1 MVSSHI
7 VAQNPIK
14 PITKDLSTLLLDKD
28 TYVPVYTQKSAIAD
42 NSIVNASPTVLE
54 KKNNLSLNDSA
65 SSTSTGS
72 TLNNSVTTEMQPMSD
87 ETTVTPAIEIME
99 AINKTL
105 NSVNNDN
112 DEDDNEDE
120 DEDNQTNLE
129 YTDDDL
135 DEALESQPD
144 ESTNSNKN
152 ESELSNN
159 SNMIII
165 DDFSEGH
172 YMPMTP
178 KKSILSLSESN
189 IFTSLQLTDLKEID
203 ESTYVEMTR
212 IGLTTSIL
220 ADDYRSDYDLV
231 CINSSHKRT
240 ESEPVYM
247 ELSQLKNSPANKN
260 IESVINNG
268 KSTIKKSTLKRYSD
282 LKKRQKK
289 SASNNSTVSSTNL
302 PDILKPSQNV
312 VTNSDSS
319 DADDESSKEPDALEL
334 RSRSRFS
341 LSDTFR
347 PASYYLGASTPLA
360 ECPDSS
366 DSEIVSPPPI
376 PSSPPPLDDLK
387 TEEIFSSENYDT
399 IKRRQDKSGLN
410 LSYDQI
416 PKIHSSSSSLNS
428 IRKDNIK
435 TSRLS
440 LPDHFLKHQQKAA
453 NRKTEN
459 NESDYGFLDP
469 YNNVTTHKLPSES
482 SYSYHTDN
490 SSITSSDYDLYKKVK
505 LQSPSFGTPTNQLA
519 SSSASPCGRYQTTP
533 NDSETDSIELRS
545 ANDQDLLRQLR
556 RRPLSEESFNEI
568 ELMGDKFSERIV
580 TTDLDQYL
588 NKLQTNDPYAT
599 YSNSDNSWIKESKL
613 YDIPF
618 IKPPKVFRN
627 ESDDN
632 FYGNISYVSSS
643 NENLLNEFETTS
655 TKAQDIDNK
664 FRLGDL
670 VTNSAATRS
679 NICSPN
685 GIFYDSLEDKSSE
698 TLSEMTLSPLKEQNL
713 TLHDLECKSKD
724 LLNSYTLA
732 LPAQSFTI
740 TSSSIDMD
748 QQTVCSTDFNMVQ
761 CSLPPPPI
769 HSRNN
774 SNVSDQSAPYYYA
787 DLPSPIDGKHAD
799 NVEELYQPKLNN
811 QRDIEQKRTGISHIH
826 NPINVS
832 PEVRCLSM
840 ELLNVT
846 EKDRFINRKN
856 LFEAGE
862 LRMEKNVCKEL
873 STGYA
878 GNKLYG
884 KQICPIKEDN
894 RFTAN
899 VSSPKSN
906 NYTAASAASDY
917 RQSINSQMATTA
929 VDSNNSHQLND
940 VSAKSNESA
949 GDLLWEEDE
958 LWSES
963 LRRVSHRHARS
974 LDALDRLDGASSS
987 VGSITSL
994 RAKNADKEW
1003 AIKTPI
1009 QTPPLRCTKNEYVN
1023 VQLMSKKSP
1032 KVIFNSRYPNDQF
1045 DDTSGNRSTESNT
1058 DENDVYVQ
1066 LSMGQRECDVYDRL
1080 REDNIPHSR
1089 KSIEINREIIRQWD
1103 SMSSGL
1109 MKSGGGGGNG
1119 GVTSTGMGAGVSNDK
1134 NGVGLNKNNQ
1144 QGLMKM
1150 DTDTQGS
1157 TTSSN
1162 VLGRTHTSKP
1172 YHVV

>member
-1 MVSSHI
+1 MGSSHI

-28 TYVPVYTQKSAIAD
+28 TYVPVYNQKSVITD
-42 NSIVNASPTVLE
+42 NLIVNQSPTVLD
-54 KKNNLSLNDSA
+54 KKSNISLNDST
-65 SSTSTGS
+65 SSASTGS
-72 TLNNSVTTEMQPMSD
+72 TLNNSVTTEIQPMTN
-87 ETTVTPAIEIME
+87 ETNITPAIEIME
-99 AINKTL
+99 TINKTL
-105 NSVNNDN
+105 TSDN
-112 DEDDNEDE
+112 DEDDDAGMDDDDE
-120 DEDNQTNLE
+120 DDDDNQLNLE

-144 ESTNSNKN
+144 ESTNSNKD

-159 SNMIII
+159 SNMLIM

-189 IFTSLQLTDLKEID
+189 IFISLKLTDLKEID

-212 IGLTTSIL
+212 NGLTTSIL
-220 ADDYRSDYDLV
+220 ADNYKSDYDLV
-231 CINSSHKRT
+231 CINSGHKRT

-289 SASNNSTVSSTNL
+289 SASNNSTVTITNL

-319 DADDESSKEPDALEL
+319 DADDESSKEPDALKL

-399 IKRRQDKSGLN
+399 IKRRQDKTGLN

-440 LPDHFLKHQQKAA
+440 LPDHFLKHQPKP
-453 NRKTEN
+453 NRRTEN

-469 YNNVTTHKLPSES
+469 YNNVMPHKLPSES

-505 LQSPSFGTPTNQLA
+505 MQSPSFGTPTNQLA
-519 SSSASPCGRYQTTP
+519 SGSPSPSGRYQTTP

-545 ANDQDLLRQLR
+545 ANDQDLQRQLR

-568 ELMGDKFSERIV
+568 ELMGEKFSERIV
-580 TTDLDQYL
+580 NTDLDQYL
-588 NKLQTNDPYAT
+588 NKLQNNDPYVPYT
-599 YSNSDNSWIKESKL
+599 NSDNNWIKESKL

-643 NENLLNEFETTS
+643 NENLLNEFETPS

-670 VTNSAATRS
+670 VTNSASTRS

-685 GIFYDSLEDKSSE
+685 GIFYDSLEDKSNETSSE
-698 TLSEMTLSPLKEQNL
+698 TTLSPLKEKNL

-740 TSSSIDMD
+740 ASSSIDLD
-748 QQTVCSTDFNMVQ
+748 QQTVCSTEFNMGQ
-761 CSLPPPPI
+761 CSLPIPPM

-787 DLPSPIDGKHAD
+787 DLPPPIDDKQQD
-799 NVEELYQPKLNN
+799 NVEDLYQPKLNN

-826 NPINVS
+826 NPINSSS
-832 PEVRCLSM
+832 PEVRSLSM

-894 RFTAN
+894 RFNAN
-899 VSSPKSN
+899 VSPPKSN
-906 NYTAASAASDY
+906 NYTAASSTSDY
-917 RQSINSQMATTA
+917 HQPMNTQLTSIAPI
-929 VDSNNSHQLND
+929 VDNSHQLTD
-940 VSAKSNESA
+940 ITTRSNESA

-987 VGSITSL
+987 VSSITSL

-1009 QTPPLRCTKNEYVN
+1009 QTQPLRSTKNEYVN
-1023 VQLMSKKSP
+1023 VQLSKKSS
-1032 KVIFNSRYPNDQF
+1032 KMIFNSRNPNEQF
-1045 DDTSGNRSTESNT
+1045 DNNRSTESNA

-1066 LSMGQRECDVYDRL
+1066 LAMDQRECDVYDRL

-1109 MKSGGGGGNG
+1109 MKSGGNG
-1119 GVTSTGMGAGVSNDK
+1119 GVTSTGVGTGVSNDK

-1162 VLGRTHTSKP
+1162 VLGRTHTSKT